1 MRSLLGIW
9 ILILSLPAVADESVS
24 AKIVSIYRPLEM
36 ESRRVRVE
44 RKVFIQSE
52 SELDFPDKLVGQTLT
67 VFRLRKVPA
76 QVNMKPS
83 TSIVEIP
90 EPPMTGSTLRTDN
103 NKKGKRL
110 APLEGGRPAGF
121 AAPSERS
128 LTKVPVHLGAESTNH
143 DLVRRVSAPP
153 IEASTVKSKVGQI
166 KVLSVEGNVAIAVVV
181 QDGIREV
188 TKGRPS
194 VKKVEGSTV
203 SAGDF
208 AEGIIKKIVPKKKA
222 KPLSASEKKALRSE
236 RDRIRRMNKPKKK
249 RSKYR
254 RKSMQWDL

>member
-9 ILILSLPAVADESVS
+9 ILMLSLPAVADESVS

-52 SELDFPDKLVGQTLT
+52 SELDFPEKLVGQTLT

-83 TSIVEIP
+83 TSVVEVP
-90 EPPMTGSTLRTDN
+90 EPPMTGSTLRTEHN
-103 NKKGKRL
+103 EKGKRL

-128 LTKVPVHLGAESTNH
+128 LTKVPVHLGAETTHH

-153 IEASTVKSKVGQI
+153 LKEHGQEQGRSDKGAQRAMSRLQWLCRTVMKSLMAHRLERWKDRRCPLEILPKG
-166 KVLSVEGNVAIAVVV
+166 LSKRSS
-181 QDGIREV
+181 QR
-188 TKGRPS
+188 KR
-194 VKKVEGSTV
+194 
-203 SAGDF
+203 
-208 AEGIIKKIVPKKKA
+208 
-222 KPLSASEKKALRSE
+222 LSLYLHRRKRRSE
-236 RDRIRRMNKPKKK
+236 ANETEFVA
-249 RSKYR
+249 
-254 RKSMQWDL
+254 